1 MRQMLEDA
9 ARAAKLALGWACY
22 RIVLMLPIKMSSPLY
37 CWALSWAGY
46 YAHDPTR
53 AAASIG
59 EKMRQED
66 ALRQLSK
73 LSDEMGEEL

>member
-9 ARAAKLALGWACY
+9 AKAAEINAKWDDEFGLWEKPHIGIQCEGWDADPYAATRLA
-22 RIVLMLPIKMSSPLY
+22 I
-37 CWALSWAGY
+37 
-46 YAHDPTR
+46 TR

-66 ALRQLSK
+66 ALRSLSK